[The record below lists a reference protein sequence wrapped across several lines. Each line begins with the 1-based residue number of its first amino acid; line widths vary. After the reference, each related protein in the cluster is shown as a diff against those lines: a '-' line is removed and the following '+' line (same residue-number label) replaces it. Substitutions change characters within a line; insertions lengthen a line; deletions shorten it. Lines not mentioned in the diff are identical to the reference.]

1 MEMTKNIF
9 RICTILALGAA
20 ALQTTLSAQNNHT
33 MTGVWDLTV
42 TVVNCSDGT
51 PIRIVHSL
59 QLFVADGSL
68 SETANI
74 ASRGSSVGTWSREG
88 GRMYSSNYWFYRYT
102 PAGTFASQAEGLN
115 AIELSKDGNHFTAK
129 GTVQDRDATGVLLS
143 TGCVSQ
149 IATRINAH

>member
-1 MEMTKNIF
+1 MKSIF
-9 RICTILALGAA
+9 RIGTILALGVA
-20 ALQTTLSAQNNHT
+20 ALQTTLLAQDNHT
-33 MTGVWDLTV
+33 MTGVWALDV
-42 TVVNCSDGT
+42 TVVNCTDST
-51 PIRIVHSL
+51 PIRVVHSL

-102 PAGTFASQAEGLN
+102 ATGTFASQAEGLN
-115 AIELSKDGNHFTAK
+115 AIELSRDGNHFTAT

-149 IATRINAH
+149 VATRINAH